1 MTRALL
7 LLCACAAALCT
18 TLSQISAEPS
28 DKEKLEMANKVY
40 VLLKDKCYSCHGEA
54 GKKAMGKVDGDAFS
68 WVLDYDK
75 LVATK
80 LLAPNDEE
88 SELYTSMKSGSM
100 PREAG
105 NTRKRVKL
113 PQEDIDLVLNWIKA
127 GAPKWDPDAKS
138 LPAPKVAWTDL
149 KIKGPSERADAAMC
163 EGPGNTVVLHCGNIG
178 DGLKNDTWVF
188 ANGAWTEA
196 KPATSP
202 DSRFFNVMAF
212 DKKRNVNVIFGVDGK
227 TWEWDGKDWKQA
239 APEASPPARE
249 SFSLAYDAAH
259 SVVVLFGGMDK
270 DNKLMADAWSYDGK
284 SWKALDSKGGP
295 EARKGAALAYSPASR
310 ALLLFGGKTAAGDQS
325 DTWLLDG
332 ATWKKQAPATTPS
345 GQGVLASSVT
355 SSVLV
360 TSGADSVGTWLWNG
374 KDWLQAKGGAFK
386 AYGFFCRLRTQEP
399 RHHVVW
405 RQRRDASGRHLGTQ
419 RDQVNP
425 YGKEAAFGPPLSIS
439 ARPIF

>member
-7 LLCACAAALCT
+7 AVCACAAVLFT
-18 TLSQISAEPS
+18 TMSQISAAPS
-28 DKEKLEMANKVY
+28 EKEKLEMANKVY
-40 VLLKDKCYSCHGEA
+40 TLLKDKCYSCHGEA
-54 GKKAMGKVDGDAFS
+54 GKRAMGKVDGEAFN

-75 LVATK
+75 LVSTK
-80 LLAPNDEE
+80 LVAANDEE
-88 SELYTSMKSGSM
+88 SEIYTICKSGGM
-100 PREAG
+100 PRDVA
-105 NTRKRVKL
+105 NPKKRVKL
-113 PQEDIDLVLNWIKA
+113 PQEDLDLMLNWIKA

-138 LPAPKVAWTDL
+138 LPAPKVAWTEL

-249 SFSLAYDAAH
+249 NFSLAYDAAH
-259 SVVVLFGGMDK
+259 NMTVLFGGMGGE
-270 DNKLMADAWSYDGK
+270 NKLMGDMWGYDGK
-284 SWKALDSKGGP
+284 TWKALESKDGP
-295 EARKGAALAYSPASR
+295 EARQGAALCYSPASR
-310 ALLLFGGKTAAGDQS
+310 ALLLYGGATAAGEQS
-325 DTWLLDG
+325 DTWLYDG
-332 ATWKKQAPATTPS
+332 KGWKKQTVATTPS
-345 GQGVLASSVT
+345 GRGTLASSVT

-360 TSGADSVGTWLWNG
+360 TSGTDTVGTWLWNG
-374 KDWLQAKGGAFK
+374 KDWLQVKGGPSKRTGFSL
-386 AYGFFCRLRTQEP
+386 AYDPKSRGILLFGGKGDT
-399 RHHVVW
+399 
-405 RQRRDASGRHLGTQ
+405 HLADTWTL
-419 RDQVNP
+419 NAT
-425 YGKEAAFGPPLSIS
+425 K
-439 ARPIF
+439 